1 MERPGLAPGSMAN
14 FKKGMLNVK
23 NLQVNYTMDIPLAIP
38 FLGGL
43 TFTLA
48 LAAGM
53 VRPWRG
59 LLLLWAVG
67 VIFGATGLVP
77 GLSAPYVALATVG
90 GAVTLM
96 AAEEIARRWYRGH
109 KEAVLAGKQLLTG
122 SLAALLLAGIFL
134 GPLWGMILAGG
145 TGGLG
150 AAYLAR
156 RHLLHE
162 LAAGLFLLC
171 LRLGA
176 LFLTA
181 VLLGGRLLGLF

>member
-1 MERPGLAPGSMAN
+1 
-14 FKKGMLNVK
+14 
-23 NLQVNYTMDIPLAIP
+23 MDIHLAIS

-48 LAAGM
+48 MAAGV
-53 VRPWRG
+53 VRPERG
-59 LLLLWAVG
+59 LLLLWAAG
-67 VIFGATGLVP
+67 VILGATGLVP

-90 GAVTLM
+90 GTVALM
-96 AAEEIARRWYRGH
+96 AAEGVARRWYRRH
-109 KEAVLAGKQLLTG
+109 KESVLAGKQLLTG
-122 SLAALLLAGIFL
+122 SLAALVMAGIFL
-134 GPLWGMILAGG
+134 GPLWGLFLAGS
-145 TGGLG
+145 TGSLG
-150 AAYLAR
+150 AAYFSR

-162 LAAGLFLLC
+162 LAAGLFLPG

>member
-1 MERPGLAPGSMAN
+1 MAN